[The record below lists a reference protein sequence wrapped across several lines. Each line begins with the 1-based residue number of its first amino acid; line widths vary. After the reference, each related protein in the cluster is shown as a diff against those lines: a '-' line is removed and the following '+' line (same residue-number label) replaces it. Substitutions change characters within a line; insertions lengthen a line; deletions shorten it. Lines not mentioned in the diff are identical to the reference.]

1 MKAHSPH
8 TIASNDLIANETQI
22 SKELM
27 IMRLAIGQ
35 ASLLVVPMTQ
45 EGLLTLGAHE
55 MLHMPVLS
63 QCSDNT
69 FLNRSTTG
77 TTNGN
82 THFIVAAKTIQFVL
96 LKTRIYI
103 SILKYTYIPYNHL
116 LTISFTARPGRLFT
130 SRAVASN
137 SVPQAEQL
145 K

>member
-35 ASLLVVPMTQ
+35 APLLVVPMTQ

-103 SILKYTYIPYNHL
+103 SIYIYTI
-116 LTISFTARPGRLFT
+116 
-130 SRAVASN
+130 
-137 SVPQAEQL
+137 
-145 K
+145 